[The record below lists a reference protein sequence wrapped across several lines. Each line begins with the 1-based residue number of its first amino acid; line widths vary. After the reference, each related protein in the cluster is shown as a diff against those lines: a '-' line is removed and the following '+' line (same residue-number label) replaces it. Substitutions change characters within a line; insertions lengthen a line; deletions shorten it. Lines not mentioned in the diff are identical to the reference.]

1 MRTKKTAT
9 INIHSLE
16 DYMALIRDFLN
27 LRGDEN
33 YNIDFKIGGHFS
45 ITADQLADV
54 DSKAHFLARA
64 TYHYIHQSARN
75 VMQRRREIT
84 SLLSVAISQA
94 KERDAAEQP
103 LESYPSKLRVDALK
117 NAIAGDKA
125 SWKQALLGIRQVEL
139 VKSSGAEHVFSRDVM
154 SDDSTVAPA
163 NRVGIKALE
172 SKAEGVSAAVAA
184 GSTFVTNKMPII
196 KSTLDDDKNP
206 KPHVT
211 LDAAYSTVTEDGF
224 TVAIADGCGGHFDN
238 TEDSAI
244 RRAAKFNVKNA
255 SRLIGT
261 YSAADLAN
269 KDFRSAFFD
278 TIARETMAKNP
289 KHGSAATSTLI
300 VARGVN
306 QADGSVQLYGV
317 GVGDCSLVG
326 YNPKTGEVYNFIAAC
341 QKGWG
346 TASVPGTRTRVE
358 EQYFSVNI
366 PADTIILP
374 LTDGVTDDLH
384 SVTEVSGDVSFSK
397 IKGEQLREI
406 LSPLGDSPSAQDCL
420 TVIMSHVC
428 NRVELKRLAA
438 KEGTPELAG
447 LLARSQA
454 LRTRLDS
461 LQREQTAHKAAA
473 ELREADLRPEEKVY
487 DNFVESEEFTTEN
500 DAIKDSQARVQE
512 LFCQEG
518 DDVTALA
525 VVPALTQ
532 GFYASQQHTLFKPK
546 AERVAADDDGTSEAA
561 LLSSA
566 EAPIVATKHTACCG
580 KTRLDF

>member
-16 DYMALIRDFLN
+16 DYMALVRDFLN
-27 LRGDEN
+27 LRDDEN

-45 ITADQLADV
+45 IAADQLADV
-54 DSKAHFLARA
+54 DSKARFLARA
-64 TYHYIHQSARN
+64 THHYIHQSARN
-75 VMQRRREIT
+75 VMQRHRQIT
-84 SLLSVAISQA
+84 SLLSVAISQS
-94 KERDAAEQP
+94 KGRDAVEQP
-103 LESYPSKLRVDALK
+103 LESYPSKRRVDALK

-154 SDDSTVAPA
+154 NDESTVAPA

-172 SKAEGVSAAVAA
+172 SKADGVSAAVAA

-196 KSTLDDDKNP
+196 KSTLDDDGDP

-261 YSAADLAN
+261 CRAADLAN

-289 KHGSAATSTLI
+289 RHGSAATSTLI

-346 TASVPGTRTRVE
+346 TASVPGARTRVE

-374 LTDGVTDDLH
+374 LTDGVTDELE
-384 SVTEVSGDVSFSK
+384 SVTETAGEVRLSRVAQ
-397 IKGEQLREI
+397 EQLRDI

-420 TVIMSHVC
+420 TVIVSHVC
-428 NRVELKRLAA
+428 NQVELKRIVA

-447 LLARSQA
+447 LLDRSQA
-454 LRTRLDS
+454 LRARLDG
-461 LQREQTAHKAAA
+461 LQHEQTTHQAAA
-473 ELREADLRPEEKVY
+473 AMREAGLKPEEKVY
-487 DNFVESEEFTTEN
+487 DNFVKSAAFRAEN
-500 DAIKDSQARVQE
+500 EAIRDSQARVQE

-525 VVPALTQ
+525 VVPASSQ
-532 GFYASQQHTLFKPK
+532 GYFASQQHTLFRP
-546 AERVAADDDGTSEAA
+546 RVDRLAADDDGTSEAA
-561 LLSSA
+561 LLSA
-566 EAPIVATKHTACCG
+566 GEARIAATKHTACCG